1 MRRVSC
7 RVSLS
12 SCPPFVSPP
21 PLFLFCF
28 CFADRYLL
36 FFFNRGLAA
45 AKHAAFVRARGRH
58 YSNEAEAMK
67 VRDIYT
73 YIYTLACTNISLNTG
88 TCAN

>member
-1 MRRVSC
+1 MCPFPRVP
-7 RVSLS
+7 L
-12 SCPPFVSPP
+12 SCPLPPFFCFVFA
-21 PLFLFCF
+21 LLIGTFFLFFYC
-28 CFADRYLL
+28 
-36 FFFNRGLAA
+36 GLAA

-67 VRDIYT
+67 VRGIYT